1 FPFRTQKLSPPA
13 PMVLLTR
20 ESRPPPVFILFLKIL
35 YLYDKGFFF
44 ALYLPYETIYDL
56 NGLKPV
62 PIDGSVVIR
71 LHSSFLVLGSWFFS
85 HI

>member
-1 FPFRTQKLSPPA
+1 RTQKLSPPA

-44 ALYLPYETIYDL
+44 ALYLPYEAIYDL

-62 PIDGSVVIR
+62 PIDDVPLFITVLR
-71 LHSSFLVLGSWFFS
+71 LNNRL
-85 HI
+85 II

>member
-1 FPFRTQKLSPPA
+1 PFRTQKLSPPA

-35 YLYDKGFFF
+35 YHNDKGFFLF
-44 ALYLPYETIYDL
+44 YIQRSSQRTSLFLMEFILFDE

-62 PIDGSVVIR
+62 PIEYFVA
-71 LHSSFLVLGSWFFS
+71 
-85 HI
+85 

>member
-35 YLYDKGFFF
+35 YHNDKGFFLF
-44 ALYLPYETIYDL
+44 YIQRSSHRTSLFKWNLFFFDE

-62 PIDGSVVIR
+62 PIECCVA
-71 LHSSFLVLGSWFFS
+71 
-85 HI
+85 